1 MFEFCRPLLKRPRP
15 ALVFVYARTRTVSMF
30 QNVRCRRDSQ
40 NSAVRF
46 AVVGHFQLVRHDS
59 GIHLATIPLRTAIFQ
74 FNVVGRQYSQT
85 DIK

>member
-1 MFEFCRPLLKRPRP
+1 MK
-15 ALVFVYARTRTVSMF
+15 TIISMF

-40 NSAVRF
+40 NFAVRF
-46 AVVGHFQLVRHDS
+46 AAVGHLQLVRHDNS
-59 GIHLATIPLRTAIFQ
+59 IRLATVPLRTAIFQ